1 MVGGDEGAAAGLQ
14 HSGHHLIHSGI
25 HSLNG
30 LDRSIEHAGVAD
42 HIAVCEVQDHHI
54 VLAALDALDALGS
67 NLGGAHLGLQVIG
80 GDLRAGDHAAVLAL
94 VGSLH
99 AAVEEEGDMSVLLG
113 LGNAQLG
120 LAVLGQVL
128 AQDVLQLNRRISDL
142 AVGHGGVILGHAD
155 VVDLLAAAA
164 ALEAG
169 EGVVAEDTGH
179 LTGTVGAE
187 VHEDDGVAVLHAAT
201 LTGDAG
207 QNELVGL
214 IGSIGC
220 LNGLGSVG
228 SVAALTVDECSVSL
242 LLAVPVVVAVHGVV
256 TAGDAGDLA
265 DAQLIQLGLQVG
277 KEALAGVGV
286 GVAAIGDAVEVDFLC
301 PHLLCHFQHTEPVV
315 SVAVDAAGTH
325 QTHQVDR
332 LAGVDGSLHVLDE
345 DGVLEHLTVADGLG
359 DEGQLLVDDAAGA
372 HIGVTHLRV
381 AHLAVGQAHSHAGS
395 VDGGHRIFCHQRV
408 KERLLG
414 CNHGVAVGLVGGPAK
429 AVHDAEQNRFLGHKI
444 GSPLK
449 IQQTAPGSLPEMRR
463 SRAQRERFLPLRA

>member
-1 MVGGDEGAAAGLQ
+1 M
-14 HSGHHLIHSGI
+14 
-25 HSLNG
+25 
-30 LDRSIEHAGVAD
+30 AD
-42 HIAVCEVQDHHI
+42 HIAVCEVQDDHV
-54 VLAALDALDALGS
+54 VLAALDALDALVS
-67 NLGGAHLGLQVIG
+67 DLGGAHLRLEVVG
-80 GDLRAGDHAAVLAL
+80 GHLRAGDDTAVLAL
-94 VGSLH
+94 VGSLNT
-99 AAVEEEGDMSVLLG
+99 AVEEEGDMSVLLG
-113 LGNAQLG
+113 LGDAQLG

-142 AVGHGGVILGHAD
+142 AVGHGGIILGHAD

-169 EGVVAEDTGH
+169 ESVVAEDAGH
-179 LTGTVGAE
+179 LTGAVGAE
-187 VHEDDGVAVLHAAT
+187 VHEDDGVAVLHTAT
-201 LTGDAG
+201 LAGDAG

-214 IGSIGC
+214 VIGVGC
-220 LNGLGSVG
+220 LDGLLRVG
-228 SVAALTVDECSVSL
+228 GVVALAVDEGSVSL

-381 AHLAVGQAHSHAGS
+381 AHLAVGQAYSHAGS

-408 KERLLG
+408 KEGLLG
-414 CNHGVAVGLVGGPAK
+414 CSHGVAVGLVGGPAK

-463 SRAQRERFLPLRA
+463 SRAQRERFYRSGLSPWWQR